1 MFLHANPGFET
12 SKDSTCLG
20 EGMICG
26 MIGKTRESLEW
37 LCACGGGV
45 GRLLAESLQ
54 VVYPSER
61 KHSIQ
66 YVLFNSKI
74 LPFWY
79 DNTFRLKNTI
89 LRVLFSD
96 SYDLPCL
103 ARPDCV
109 RQECFMLLPESIQH
123 IYKSDLGGCFVC
135 HELSSL
141 LTLAYTH
148 TSALLTYL
156 RFSWNPK

>member
-12 SKDSTCLG
+12 SKDSARLG

-37 LCACGGGV
+37 RCTGGGGGV

-96 SYDLPCL
+96 SCDLPCL
-103 ARPDCV
+103 ARPDCM
-109 RQECFMLLPESIQH
+109 RQECFTLLPQSIQH
-123 IYKSDLGGCFVC
+123 IYKSDLGGRFVC
-135 HELSSL
+135 HELRSL

-148 TSALLTYL
+148 TSILLTYFT
-156 RFSWNPK
+156 FS